1 MDPYLPLDYQIALL
15 RSDYRTRTN
24 LPIEL
29 QANFLLG
36 PSLYPSFYANPFIVP
51 PLYPYGPPYGPVY
64 PLACRQPCWGHNRCK
79 W

>member
-24 LPIEL
+24 LPIEI
-29 QANFLLG
+29 QANLLIG

-51 PLYPYGPPYGPVY
+51 PLYPYGPVY
-64 PLACRQPCWGHNRCK
+64 PLVYRQPCCGYNRCN